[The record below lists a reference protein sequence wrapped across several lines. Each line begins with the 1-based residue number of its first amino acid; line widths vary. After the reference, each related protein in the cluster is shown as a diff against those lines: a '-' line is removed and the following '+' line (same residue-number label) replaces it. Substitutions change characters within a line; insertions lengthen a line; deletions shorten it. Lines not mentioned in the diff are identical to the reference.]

1 MPLPPGQPAVLPVAT
16 PLAAPV
22 VVPVVPA
29 VVVPALGD
37 VAVGGDAAGL
47 CEAPAHPI
55 APSTQQLA
63 PTIKARF
70 IMEVVAQ
77 CSARRWRRPRP
88 EMRSFLRK
96 SASRRLLLP
105 AAAFVARRRLRFA
118 RPGIQR

>member
-16 PLAAPV
+16 PVAAPV
-22 VVPVVPA
+22 VVPVVPP
-29 VVVPALGD
+29 VVVPVVGD
-37 VAVGGDAAGL
+37 VAVGADAAGL

-63 PTIKARF
+63 PAIRTRF
-70 IMEVVAQ
+70 IMEVVAY

-96 SASRRLLLP
+96 SASRRLLV
-105 AAAFVARRRLRFA
+105 AARFVA
-118 RPGIQR
+118 